1 MIGPHTALEN
11 YIFKA
16 FNISG
21 RATRAEYWWVALIM
35 FVFMAIA
42 AVLDIY
48 TITTAHVTNYN
59 PLAYLT
65 PVLLLL
71 TFIPNT
77 TILIRRLH
85 DAGRSGMWYFVNSI
99 PIVGPIWLLVL
110 LILPSEPEE
119 NQWGQPPHNPTPTR
133 RTGFD
138 AIKEPAAGPTTAREA
153 RAHDARQSY
162 ATLLKL
168 DREPSPEEVAAQRE
182 QISDY
187 YQTHVL
193 GRASA

>member
-21 RATRAEYWWVALIM
+21 RATRAEYWWVALILS
-35 FVFMAIA
+35 VFMIIA
-42 AVLDIY
+42 GGLDIY
-48 TITTAHVTNYN
+48 TIATAHVPNYN

-110 LILPSEPEE
+110 LVLPSEPEE
-119 NQWGQPPHNPTPTR
+119 NQWGQPPHTPKTHGR
-133 RTGFD
+133 GFD
-138 AIKEPAAGPTTAREA
+138 SFKEPATGTSTREA
-153 RAHDARQSY
+153 RPHDARQSY

-193 GRASA
+193 GRANA